1 MPPCLAAVCFAA
13 APVIPF
19 SYCLASYFMCSLV
32 NARQCLAIRCSIP
45 TTNHLCLAL
54 GHIYMLLKTF
64 AQLPSAA
71 GGQKT
76 KKKKIK

>member
-1 MPPCLAAVCFAA
+1 
-13 APVIPF
+13 
-19 SYCLASYFMCSLV
+19 MCSLV

-76 KKKKIK
+76 KKKNKIIRGHENEKKLFYFALTQVIENS